1 MFSNLSEKLQSAFN
15 RLRGKGKVTEQDVT
29 EVLREVRLALL
40 EADVNYMVVKDF
52 VGRIKERAVGE
63 EVMENLNPGQQVVK
77 IVFEEL
83 MKLLG
88 TAAVPLNL
96 EGAAPHVVM
105 LVGLQ
110 GAGKTTTAGKLAL
123 HLKKRGRKPLLV
135 AADVY
140 RPAAV
145 KQLEVLGSQ
154 VGVPVFTQG
163 TQANPVM
170 IARDSFMH
178 AITNKNDVIIVDTA
192 GRLQINEELMR
203 ELQGIKAALN
213 PQEILLVLNAM
224 TGQDAV
230 NVAEGFNEKLDV
242 SGFILTQ
249 LDSDARG
256 GAALSLRSVTDRPI
270 KFAGLGEKM
279 DAFEPFHPDR
289 LAGRILGMGDVLG
302 LIEKAEEALD
312 LKKAQQLEE
321 RLRQN
326 KFDFE
331 DYLSQLEEMKKMGP
345 LDKMLEMI
353 PGLSGKAD
361 ALKDAKVDEKQ
372 VARQEAIIRSMTI
385 QERRNPEILNGSRR
399 RRIAGGSGTTVQEV
413 NRLLNQFN
421 QMRQMFKKFGEM
433 EKQMQTRGLK
443 NLGKKPVKGGKGKKG
458 HGPLRLPFM
467 R

>member
-1 MFSNLSEKLQSAFN
+1 MFQNLSDKLQTAFN

-40 EADVNYMVVKDF
+40 EADVNYKVVKDF
-52 VGRIKERAVGE
+52 VARLKERAIGA

-77 IVFEEL
+77 IVFDEM

-88 TAAVPLNL
+88 ETAVPINL
-96 EGAAPHVVM
+96 EGASPHVVM

-123 HLKKRGRKPLLV
+123 HLKKRGRKPMLV

-154 VGVPVFTQG
+154 VGVPVFSQG
-163 TQANPVM
+163 TDISPVQ
-170 IARDSFMH
+170 IARNSYME
-178 AITNKNDVIIVDTA
+178 AVKNRNDVLIIDTA
-192 GRLQINEELMR
+192 GRLQINEELMN
-203 ELQGIKAALN
+203 ELQAIKASTN
-213 PQEILLVLNAM
+213 PVEILLVLNAM
-224 TGQDAV
+224 TGQAAV
-230 NVAEGFNEKLDV
+230 EVAEGFNERLDV
-242 SGFILTQ
+242 TGFILTQ

-256 GAALSLRSVTDRPI
+256 GAALSLRAVTDRPI

-302 LIEKAEEALD
+302 LIEKAQETID
-312 LKKAQQLEE
+312 LKKAQELEE
-321 RLRQN
+321 KLRQS

-331 DYLSQLEEMKKMGP
+331 DYLSQLEQMKKMGP
-345 LDKMLEMI
+345 LDQVLSMI
-353 PGLSGKAD
+353 PGLGDKAD
-361 ALKDAKVDEKQ
+361 KLKDAKIDEKQ
-372 VARQEAIIRSMTI
+372 LARQEAIIRSMTLK
-385 QERRNPEILNGSRR
+385 ERRNPDLLNGSRR
-399 RRIAGGSGTTVQEV
+399 RRIAAGSGTTVQEV
-413 NRLLNQFN
+413 NKLLNQFN
-421 QMRQMFKKFGEM
+421 QMRTMIKKFGEM
-433 EKQMQTRGLK
+433 EKQMQ
-443 NLGKKPVKGGKGKKG
+443 KKVKKGKGMM
-458 HGPLRLPFM
+458 RMPFM

>member
-1 MFSNLSEKLQSAFN
+1 VCSSDLTTLSQKLQNAFD
-15 RLRGKGKVTEQDVT
+15 RLRGKGKVTEQDVA

-40 EADVNYMVVKDF
+40 EADVNYKVVKDF
-52 VGRIKERAVGE
+52 VARVKERAVGV

-77 IVFEEL
+77 VVFDEL

-88 TAAVPLNL
+88 TAVAPLNL
-96 EGAAPHVVM
+96 EGASPHAVM

-145 KQLEVLGSQ
+145 KQLQVLGGQ
-154 VGVPVFTQG
+154 IDVPVFSLPAG
-163 TQANPVM
+163 ANPVQ
-170 IARDSFMH
+170 IARESYMAAVTGRHDLL
-178 AITNKNDVIIVDTA
+178 IVDTA
-192 GRLQINEELMR
+192 GRLHINEELMG
-203 ELQGIKAALN
+203 ELQGIRSALN

-230 NVAEGFNEKLDV
+230 NVAEGFNGRLDLT
-242 SGFILTQ
+242 GFILTQ

-256 GAALSLRSVTDRPI
+256 GAALSLRAVTDRPI
-270 KFAGLGEKM
+270 KFAGVGEKL

-312 LKKAQQLEE
+312 IKKAQQLEE

-326 KFDFE
+326 RFDFE

-345 LDKMLEMI
+345 LDQVLSMI
-353 PGLSGKAD
+353 PGLGNKAD
-361 ALKDAKVDEKQ
+361 ALKGAQVDEKQ
-372 VARQEAIIRSMTI
+372 VARQEAIIRSMTL

-399 RRIAGGSGTTVQEV
+399 RRIAAGSGTTVQDV
-413 NRLLNQFN
+413 NRLINQFQ
-421 QMRQMFKKFGEM
+421 QMRTMIRKFGEM
-433 EKQMQTRGLK
+433 EKGQVRQA
-443 NLGKKPVKGGKGKKG
+443 KGKKG
-458 HGPLRLPFM
+458 RWPLRLPF

>member
-1 MFSNLSEKLQSAFN
+1 MFSNLSDKLQTAFN

-40 EADVNYMVVKDF
+40 EADVHYQVVKDF
-52 VGRIKERAVGE
+52 VARIKERAVGS

-88 TAAVPLNL
+88 TTAAPLNL
-96 EGAAPHVVM
+96 DGPAPHVLM

-123 HLKKRGRKPLLV
+123 MLKKRGRKPLLV

-140 RPAAV
+140 RPAAI
-145 KQLEVLGSQ
+145 KQLQVLGSQ
-154 VGVPVFTQG
+154 IDVPVFSLG
-163 TQANPVM
+163 ADADPVQ
-170 IARDSFMH
+170 IARDSYFAAVTGKH
-178 AITNKNDVIIVDTA
+178 DILIVDTA
-192 GRLQINEELMR
+192 GRLHINDELMR
-203 ELQGIKAALN
+203 ELQGIRSALN

-230 NVAEGFNEKLDV
+230 NVATGFNERLDV

-270 KFAGLGEKM
+270 KFAGLGEKL

-312 LKKAQQLEE
+312 LKQAQQLEE

-331 DYLSQLEEMKKMGP
+331 DYLSQLEQMKKMGP
-345 LDKMLEMI
+345 MDQVLSMI
-353 PGLSGKAD
+353 PGMGNKAD
-361 ALKDAKVDEKQ
+361 ALKDMKVDEKQ
-372 VARQEAIIRSMTI
+372 VARQEAIIRSMTL

-399 RRIAGGSGTTVQEV
+399 RRIAAGSGTTVQEV
-413 NRLLNQFN
+413 NRLLNQFQ
-421 QMRQMFKKFGEM
+421 QMKTMIRKFGEL
-433 EKQMQTRGLK
+433 EKTVQRQAKSQGK
-443 NLGKKPVKGGKGKKG
+443 NKGKKG
-458 HGPLRLPFM
+458 RGPLKLPFM

>member
-1 MFSNLSEKLQSAFN
+1 MFENLSEKLQNAFK

-40 EADVNYMVVKDF
+40 EADVNYKVVKDF
-52 VGRIKERAVGE
+52 VARIKERAVGS

-88 TAAVPLNL
+88 TATAPLNL
-96 EGAAPHVVM
+96 DGPPPHAIM

-123 HLKKRGRKPLLV
+123 SLKKKGKKPLLV

-140 RPAAV
+140 RPAAI

-154 VGVPVFTQG
+154 IGVPVFSQG
-163 TQANPVM
+163 QTDPVM
-170 IARDSFMH
+170 IARNSYAAAVMGKHD
-178 AITNKNDVIIVDTA
+178 ILIIDTA
-192 GRLQINEELMR
+192 GRLHINEEMMR
-203 ELQGIKAALN
+203 ELQGIRAALN
-213 PQEILLVLNAM
+213 PQEILLTLNAM

-230 NVAEGFNEKLDV
+230 NVAEGFNERLDV
-242 SGFILTQ
+242 TGFILTQ

-256 GAALSLRSVTDRPI
+256 GAALSLRSVTDKPI
-270 KFAGLGEKM
+270 KFVGLGEKM

-331 DYLSQLEEMKKMGP
+331 DYLSQLAEMKKMGP
-345 LDKMLEMI
+345 IDQVLSMI
-353 PGLSGKAD
+353 PGLGAKAE
-361 ALKDAKVDEKQ
+361 ALKGAQVDTKQ
-372 VARQEAIIRSMTI
+372 LQRQEAIIRSMTL
-385 QERRNPEILNGSRR
+385 QERRHPEVLNGSRR
-399 RRIAGGSGTTVQEV
+399 RRIAAGSGTTVQEV
-413 NRLLNQFN
+413 NRLINQFQ
-421 QMRQMFKKFGEM
+421 QMRTMFRKFSEM
-433 EKQMQTRGLK
+433 EKQMK
-443 NLGKKPVKGGKGKKG
+443 APKAAKKG
-458 HGPLRLPFM
+458 RGKGPLRLPFM